1 MPAKQHHMKES
12 GMKKKFTKAERE
24 MLARLE
30 ALPNAKID
38 IHDLPEAP
46 EANWRLAR
54 RGELYKPIKQPVTI
68 RLDAD
73 VLAWFKENTEGQGYQ
88 TEINRVLRQH
98 VERTDRRSGR

>member
-1 MPAKQHHMKES
+1 MPAKQRRMKES
-12 GMKKKFTKAERE
+12 GMKKKINKSERE

-30 ALPNAKID
+30 ALPDEQID
-38 IHDLPEAP
+38 TNDLPEAP

-54 RGELYKPIKQPVTI
+54 RGELYKPVKQPVTI

-73 VLAWFKENTEGQGYQ
+73 VLAWFKEHAEGQGYQ

>member
-1 MPAKQHHMKES
+1 
-12 GMKKKFTKAERE
+12 

-30 ALPNAKID
+30 ALPDEQID
-38 IHDLPEAP
+38 TNDLPEAP

-54 RGELYKPIKQPVTI
+54 RGELYKPVKQPVTI

-73 VLAWFKENTEGQGYQ
+73 VLAWFKEHAEGQGYQ

>member
-1 MPAKQHHMKES
+1 MKES
-12 GMKKKFTKAERE
+12 DMKKKFSEAEME

-30 ALPNAKID
+30 ALPDGEID
-38 IHDLPEAP
+38 TVDIPEAP
-46 EANWRLAR
+46 QANWRLAR
-54 RGELYKPIKQPVTI
+54 RGDLYKPVKQPVTI

-73 VLAWFKENTEGQGYQ
+73 VLAWFKENATSQGYQ